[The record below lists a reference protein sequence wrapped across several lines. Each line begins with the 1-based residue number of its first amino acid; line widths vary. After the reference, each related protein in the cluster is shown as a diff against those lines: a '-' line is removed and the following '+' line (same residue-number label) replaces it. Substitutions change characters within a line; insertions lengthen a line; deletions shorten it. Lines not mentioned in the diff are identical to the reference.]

1 VSLDLHSTEFEI
13 DRLDRVRR
21 SAEAAAAAYVRAL
34 TEAAKGRARDDLSAS
49 RAELQR
55 WQSELSRG
63 LDRIGGLAFATPCE
77 AAPLAF
83 AFAAAGAT
91 LAALARLARAR
102 AGGRARRT
110 MHADA

>member
-1 VSLDLHSTEFEI
+1 LDLRLTEVDI
-13 DRLDRVRR
+13 DRLDGVGR
-21 SAEAAAAAYVRAL
+21 SAEDAAAAN
-34 TEAAKGRARDDLSAS
+34 GRAHPAAARGGARADLGAS

-55 WQSELSRG
+55 RQGELSRG
-63 LDRIGGLAFATPCE
+63 LDRVGDLAFATPCE

-102 AGGRARRT
+102 AGERARRT
-110 MHADA
+110 AHADA